1 MRVRDLD
8 DAEYQRRMESL
19 SRTFDMASRVLTSR
33 GPSELDS
40 FMAKYNIH
48 DTCPRA
54 VIRFIQGD
62 LAAPAAAPGA
72 STGVSAAV
80 ASSITHHLINLLDL
94 LELEMTA
101 TDEVLPV
108 LKELQQEVN
117 KLVRKRRSSA
127 AATFRLLTRF
137 RFLCFAAQG
146 TAFKDWPG
154 KETCQKWHAKLM
166 TMRASENMPEDDV
179 RQLKMEL
186 SEAKTQFHAKL
197 ESL

>member
-117 KLVRKRRSSA
+117 KLVRRTNA
-127 AATFRLLTRF
+127 ALVPATFSPDASSFSVIRGAGDGVQGLAGEGDLPEVARQAHDDARL
-137 RFLCFAAQG
+137 
-146 TAFKDWPG
+146 
-154 KETCQKWHAKLM
+154 
-166 TMRASENMPEDDV
+166 
-179 RQLKMEL
+179 
-186 SEAKTQFHAKL
+186 
-197 ESL
+197 